1 MNRDHVRFLV
11 SGILFGFL
19 VGYIVAYG
27 LHEPRVKGEADPVP
41 AAGNMGMS
49 APPAGGMPAGAPS
62 GPGGGGE
69 QQVMMER
76 VFQEISA
83 LKAAVQQ
90 NPKDANALL
99 RLANL
104 FQDAGKYEEG
114 IQYYHQVLTL
124 RPNDVNPRTD
134 MGICLRETGKVD
146 EALAEFRKSLE
157 IDPKHW
163 QTWLNLGVVSL
174 FDKHDTET
182 AASAFGR
189 LEELNPG
196 FRDLPALKEA
206 VRKATRPGT

>member
-19 VGYIVAYG
+19 LGYLVAYG
-27 LHEPRVKGEADPVP
+27 LYEPRVKREADPVP
-41 AAGNMGMS
+41 AAGNLGMS
-49 APPAGGMPAGAPS
+49 PPPAGGMPAGAPS
-62 GPGGGGE
+62 GPGGDGG
-69 QQVMMER
+69 QQMMER
-76 VFQEISA
+76 VIQEIGA

-90 NPKDANALL
+90 NPKNADALL
-99 RLANL
+99 RLANM
-104 FQDAGKYEEG
+104 FQDAGKYEEAV
-114 IQYYHQVLTL
+114 QYYRQVLAL

-134 MGICLRETGKVD
+134 MGICLRESGKVD
-146 EALAEFRKSLE
+146 EALAEFRKSVE

-174 FDKHDTET
+174 FDKNDPET

-206 VRKATRPGT
+206 VRQAKKPGA